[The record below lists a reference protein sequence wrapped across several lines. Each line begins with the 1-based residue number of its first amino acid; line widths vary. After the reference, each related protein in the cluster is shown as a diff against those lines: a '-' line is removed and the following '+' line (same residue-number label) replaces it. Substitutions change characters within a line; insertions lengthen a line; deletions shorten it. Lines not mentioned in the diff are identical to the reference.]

1 MENSSDLILFGI
13 FMFLVILEWIFIKVD
28 KRTGIGRKVKLI
40 FHTISIILL
49 VIVVLLWFL

>member
-49 VIVVLLWFL
+49 VIVVWLWFV